1 LSRALARSAILI
13 KGSYL
18 DALQHSLHPGDTMRN
33 DSLIEHRLSAD
44 AGDLCWFEWGSKG
57 AQPSLLLLHAT
68 GFHARCW
75 DQVVAY
81 LSPNIHVV
89 AVDVRGHG
97 GSYRPASLSN
107 WMDAADDIVA
117 LVDELF
123 DSPVFIAGHSM
134 GGVLAARIA
143 AFRPEAVSSLLL
155 IDPVVVSPDVYQAM
169 AGRPPAD
176 PSEHPVSRRRNVWES
191 AEQMAAHFAE
201 RVPYASWD
209 RRVLD
214 DYCRYGLLPA
224 EDGSLE
230 LACPPALEASAY
242 LGAGYSSPYDWLE
255 GVKAPATVLRGRN
268 GERASSMDFSIS
280 PTNPALASLLPNGTD
295 MQWPEHSHFIPM
307 EAPERTADLIAALL

>member
-1 LSRALARSAILI
+1 
-13 KGSYL
+13 
-18 DALQHSLHPGDTMRN
+18 MRQ
-33 DSLIEHRLSAD
+33 DRPREHRFALPQGELS
-44 AGDLCWFEWGSKG
+44 WFEWGCKG

-75 DQVVAY
+75 DQVVAH
-81 LSPNIHVV
+81 LPPDLHVV

-97 GSYRPASLSN
+97 RSYRPASLNN

-117 LVDELF
+117 LVDDLF

-143 AFRPEAVSSLLL
+143 ALRPKAVSGLLL
-155 IDPVVVSPDVYQAM
+155 IDPVIIAPDVYEAM
-169 AGRPPAD
+169 SERPTAD

-191 AEQMAAHFAE
+191 AGQMAAHFSD

-209 RRVLD
+209 RSVLD
-214 DYCRYGLLPA
+214 DYCQYGLLPA
-224 EDGSLE
+224 ADGSLE

-242 LGAGYSSPYDWLE
+242 LGAGFSSPYEWLDD
-255 GVKAPATVLRGRN
+255 VKAPTTVLRGRN
-268 GERASSMDFSIS
+268 GERASPMDFSIS

-295 MQWPEHSHFIPM
+295 IQWTEHSHFIPM
-307 EAPERTADLIAALL
+307 EAPQRTADLIAALL